1 MEPISYLA
9 FVLAFVV
16 APVFVVA
23 VALLVTGRWNRAGLF
38 GTGLLVAVAL
48 VYTLPWDGY
57 LIRIGVW
64 EYGSTLV
71 GRVGVVPYE
80 ELLFVAAQTVLTGL
94 WTTLVVRPDGSG
106 PSVTRRQHLV
116 GVAGGLLVVG
126 VAGLALL
133 SAPSSLYLGAILAW
147 AAPVLALQ
155 WGFGWPVLVR
165 ARRSVALAL
174 AVPTAYLW
182 AVDRLAIGLGLWTFS
197 STPTTGIA
205 LLGLPIEEA
214 LFFLVTNVFLVQG
227 LVLLGWVV
235 ERDVVPSITGVLQS
249 QPKRAE

>member
-1 MEPISYLA
+1 MGPISYLA

-16 APVFVVA
+16 APVLVVA
-23 VALLVTGRWNRAGLF
+23 GALLVTGRWNRAGLF
-38 GTGLLVAVAL
+38 GTGLLVVVAV

-57 LIRIGVW
+57 LIRSGVW
-64 EYGSTLV
+64 AYGSTLV

-116 GVAGGLLVVG
+116 GVAGGLLVG
-126 VAGLALL
+126 VVGLAFL
-133 SAPSSLYLGAILAW
+133 SSSSSLYLGAILAW

-182 AVDRLAIGLGLWTFS
+182 AIDRLAIGLELWTFS
-197 STPTTGIA
+197 SERTTGIA

-214 LFFLVTNVFLVQG
+214 LFFFVTNVFLVQG

-235 ERDVVPSITGVLQS
+235 ERDAIPTVADVYGLAVD
-249 QPKRAE
+249 RAK